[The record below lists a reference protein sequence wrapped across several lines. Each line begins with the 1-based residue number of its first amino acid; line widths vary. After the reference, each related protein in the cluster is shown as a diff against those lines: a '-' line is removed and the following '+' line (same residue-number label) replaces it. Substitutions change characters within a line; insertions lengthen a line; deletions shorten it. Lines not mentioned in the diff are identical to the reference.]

1 MIDYIKGETDGCFRH
16 RSGCEMAGLVLA
28 SASPRR
34 VELLGSLGLDFD
46 VVASMADED
55 ADPLM
60 DPRRMVEELARRKA
74 SAVAVKHRC
83 SVVLGADTVVC
94 IDGRVLG
101 KPADAEDAARML
113 QSLQGR
119 EHVVYTG
126 VCVIKLDEGIE
137 EAASEAT
144 YVRFAPMSG
153 RDIEKYVE
161 SKEPMDKAGAYAIQ
175 GLGSQFIT
183 GITGDYS
190 NVVGLPLRLTGILLG
205 KAGISVL

>member
-1 MIDYIKGETDGCFRH
+1 MPRH
-16 RSGCEMAGLVLA
+16 RSGYEMAKIVLA

-55 ADPLM
+55 VDPLM
-60 DPRRMVEELARRKA
+60 EPRKMVEELARRKA
-74 SAVAVKHRC
+74 SAVSVRHRG
-83 SVVLGADTVVC
+83 SVVLGADTIVC
-94 IDGRVLG
+94 VDGKVLG

-113 QSLQGR
+113 RDLQGR

-126 VCVIKLDEGIE
+126 VCVMWADEGIQE
-137 EAASEAT
+137 TASEAT
-144 YVRFAPMSG
+144 LVRFAQMSR

-175 GLGSQFIT
+175 GLGSIFIT

-205 KAGISVL
+205 KAGISIL

>member
-1 MIDYIKGETDGCFRH
+1 MPRH
-16 RSGCEMAGLVLA
+16 RSGYEMAKIVLA

-55 ADPLM
+55 VDPLM
-60 DPRRMVEELARRKA
+60 EPRKMVEELARRKA
-74 SAVAVKHRC
+74 SAVSVRHRD
-83 SVVLGADTVVC
+83 SVVLGADTIVC
-94 IDGRVLG
+94 VDGKVLG

-113 QSLQGR
+113 QDLQGR

-126 VCVIKLDEGIE
+126 VCVMWADEGIQE
-137 EAASEAT
+137 TASEAT
-144 YVRFAPMSG
+144 LVRFASMS
-153 RDIEKYVE
+153 RREIEDYVE

-175 GLGSQFIT
+175 GLGSIFIT

-205 KAGISVL
+205 KAGISIL

>member
-1 MIDYIKGETDGCFRH
+1 MPRH
-16 RSGCEMAGLVLA
+16 RSGYEMAKIVLA

-55 ADPLM
+55 VDPLM
-60 DPRRMVEELARRKA
+60 EPRKMVEELARRKA
-74 SAVAVKHRC
+74 SAVSVRHRG
-83 SVVLGADTVVC
+83 SVVLGADTIVC
-94 IDGRVLG
+94 VDGKVLG

-113 QSLQGR
+113 QDLQGR

-126 VCVIKLDEGIE
+126 VCVMWADEGIQE
-137 EAASEAT
+137 TASEAT
-144 YVRFAPMSG
+144 LVRFASMS
-153 RDIEKYVE
+153 RREIEDYVE

-175 GLGSQFIT
+175 GLGSIFIT

-205 KAGISVL
+205 KAGISIL

>member
-1 MIDYIKGETDGCFRH
+1 MPRH
-16 RSGCEMAGLVLA
+16 RSGYEMAKIVLA

-55 ADPLM
+55 VDPLM
-60 DPRRMVEELARRKA
+60 EPRKMVEELARRKA
-74 SAVAVKHRC
+74 SAVSVRHRG
-83 SVVLGADTVVC
+83 SVVLGADTIVC
-94 IDGRVLG
+94 VDGKVLG

-113 QSLQGR
+113 QDLQGR

-126 VCVIKLDEGIE
+126 VCVMWADEGIQE
-137 EAASEAT
+137 TASEAT
-144 YVRFAPMSG
+144 LVRFASMS
-153 RDIEKYVE
+153 RREIEDYVE

-175 GLGSQFIT
+175 GLGSIFIT

-205 KAGISVL
+205 KAGIFIL

>member
-1 MIDYIKGETDGCFRH
+1 MPRH
-16 RSGCEMAGLVLA
+16 RSGYEMAKIVLA

-55 ADPLM
+55 VDPLM
-60 DPRRMVEELARRKA
+60 EPRKMVEELARRKA
-74 SAVAVKHRC
+74 SAVSVRHRG
-83 SVVLGADTVVC
+83 SVVLGADTIVC
-94 IDGRVLG
+94 VDGKVLG

-113 QSLQGR
+113 QDLQGR

-126 VCVIKLDEGIE
+126 VCVMWADEGIQE
-137 EAASEAT
+137 TASEAT
-144 YVRFAPMSG
+144 LVRFAQMS
-153 RDIEKYVE
+153 RREIEKYVE

-175 GLGSQFIT
+175 GLGSIFIT

-205 KAGISVL
+205 KAGISIL

>member
-1 MIDYIKGETDGCFRH
+1 MLRH
-16 RSGCEMAGLVLA
+16 RSGYKMVKLVLA

-55 ADPLM
+55 VDPLM
-60 DPRRMVEELARRKA
+60 EPRKMVEELARRKA
-74 SAVAVKHRC
+74 SAVSVRHRA
-83 SVVLGADTVVC
+83 SVVLGADTIVC
-94 IDGRVLG
+94 VDGKVLG

-113 QSLQGR
+113 QELQGR

-126 VCVIKLDEGIE
+126 VCVMWADEGMQE
-137 EAASEAT
+137 TASEAT
-144 YVRFAPMSG
+144 LVRFAPMSR

-175 GLGSQFIT
+175 GLGSIFIT

-190 NVVGLPLRLTGILLG
+190 NVVGLPLRLTGMLLG
-205 KAGISVL
+205 KAGIPIL

>member
-1 MIDYIKGETDGCFRH
+1 MINYTKGETDGCFRH
-16 RSGCEMAGLVLA
+16 RSGYEMARLVLA

-55 ADPLM
+55 VDPLT
-60 DPRRMVEELARRKA
+60 DPRSMVEELARRKA
-74 SAVAVKHRC
+74 SAVAERYRG

-94 IDGRVLG
+94 VDGKVLG
-101 KPADAEDAARML
+101 KPRDAEDAVRML

-119 EHVVYTG
+119 EHTVYTG
-126 VCVIKLDEGIE
+126 VCVKLLDEAIE
-137 EAASEAT
+137 EAASEET
-144 YVRFAPMSG
+144 FVRFAPMSG
-153 RDIEKYVE
+153 SDIEKYVE

-175 GLGSQFIT
+175 GLGSIFIT

-205 KAGISVL
+205 KAGISIL